1 MEIDINNLL
10 RPNIR
15 QLKPYSSA
23 RNEFKGEASVFL
35 DANENPFNPPYN
47 RYPDPLQWQVKEEI
61 ARIKGVVPENILL
74 GVGSDE
80 PVDLLFRAF
89 CRPGIDNVVAIDP
102 TYGMY
107 KVCADINDVEYRAVI
122 LDDDF
127 DFSPDAL
134 LGNCDEKTKLIFLCS
149 PNNPTG
155 NALPAEKMINVLERF
170 QGIVVVDEAYIDFSS
185 QPSFLQRLNAYP
197 NLVVLQTFSKAW
209 GSAGIRL
216 GMAFASSEII
226 EIFNKIKYP
235 YNINKLT
242 QEHALKLLPQYEK
255 VQQWVKELIGERNI
269 LAAKL
274 SAFPFVNKVYPSDAN
289 FLLVKTDDAQRLYDY
304 LVTKGIIVRNRNN
317 ITLCLG
323 CVRITV
329 GTPEENRTLIGA
341 LNEYSISKK

>member
-1 MEIDINNLL
+1 MKIDLNKLL

-15 QLKPYSSA
+15 RLKPYSSA

-47 RYPDPLQWQVKEEI
+47 RYPDPLQWQVKEKI
-61 ARIKGVVPENILL
+61 AQIKGVSPENILL

-80 PVDLLFRAF
+80 PIDLLFRAF
-89 CRPGIDNVVAIDP
+89 CQPGINNVVAIDP

-107 KVCADINDVEYRAVI
+107 KVCADINDVEYRSVV
-122 LDDDF
+122 LDEDF
-127 DFSPDAL
+127 DFSPDKL
-134 LGNCDEKTKLIFLCS
+134 LDTCDENTKLIFLCS

-155 NALPAEKMINVLERF
+155 NALSVTKIVNVLTRF
-170 QGIVVVDEAYIDFSS
+170 SGIVIVDEAYIDFSS
-185 QPSFLQRLNAYP
+185 QPSFLKKLNEYP

-226 EIFNKIKYP
+226 NIFNKIKYP

-242 QEHALKLLPQYEK
+242 QEHALVLLSHQDQVRRWVEKL
-255 VQQWVKELIGERNI
+255 IDERNK
-269 LAAKL
+269 LARQL
-274 SAFPFVNKVYPSDAN
+274 VVFSFINKVYPSDAN
-289 FLLVKTDDAQRLYDY
+289 FLLVKTNDAQRLYNY

-317 ITLCLG
+317 ITLCMG
-323 CVRITV
+323 CIRITV
-329 GTPEENRTLIGA
+329 GTSDENQILLDA
-341 LNEYSISKK
+341 LKEYTF